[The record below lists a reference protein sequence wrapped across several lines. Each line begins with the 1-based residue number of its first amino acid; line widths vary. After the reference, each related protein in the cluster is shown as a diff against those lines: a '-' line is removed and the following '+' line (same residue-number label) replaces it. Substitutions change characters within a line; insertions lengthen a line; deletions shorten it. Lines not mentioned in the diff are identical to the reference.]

1 MSETHAVVWAEGDQ
15 PPRVGRLDLRGDSFR
30 LTGGSRAGEAD
41 RVVEASEIAAVRVGH
56 RASERLRDM
65 KTVIVTRRV
74 GDPIAIASVNGL
86 GAVIEIAELLSELGR
101 GTPGFQSVLVRVPI
115 RHRRLPQVCALVRR
129 GPPFHPG
136 EIAGLRHHEVFVCD
150 QAVIFL
156 FQGRD
161 VRGAVDQLA
170 RNPAIWKAAVDW
182 HNCLAGRPTI
192 IDSTYRWS
200 PDDQDQE

>member
-1 MSETHAVVWAEGDQ
+1 M
-15 PPRVGRLDLRGDSFR
+15 
-30 LTGGSRAGEAD
+30 
-41 RVVEASEIAAVRVGH
+41 VEASEIAAVRVGH